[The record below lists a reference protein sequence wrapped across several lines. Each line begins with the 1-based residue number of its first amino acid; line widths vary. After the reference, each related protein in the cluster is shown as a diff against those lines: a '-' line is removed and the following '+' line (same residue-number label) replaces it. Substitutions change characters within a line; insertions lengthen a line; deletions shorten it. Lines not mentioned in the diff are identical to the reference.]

1 MSFRQMREWWRELDE
16 VTDLGP
22 IVRRYFVIGAFDGAL
37 TILGIVTGAAA
48 LTVGGRPGNTGFVLA
63 VSGSASIA
71 LAVSSVVGAY
81 EAERVEKKLHRH
93 SIERAMLVELSQEH
107 RTAFRTAALV
117 SAFVHGIAPII
128 AALIPVVPFLLA
140 GFWTAVMASILLTL
154 AFLFTLG
161 AYLGSLVRERILITG
176 LRFVATGLGTAG
188 LLWALG
194 TAGLTLFP

>member
-63 VSGSASIA
+63 VSASASIA

>member
-1 MSFRQMREWWRELDE
+1 MSIGRIQGWWRELDE

-37 TILGIVTGAAA
+37 TILGIVIGAGAS
-48 LTVGGRPGNTGFVLA
+48 VGARAGSGFVLA
-63 VSGSASIA
+63 VSASASIA
-71 LAVSSVVGAY
+71 LAISSVVGAY
-81 EAERVEKKLHRH
+81 EAERVEKRLHRH

-107 RTAFRTAALV
+107 RSAFRTAALV

-128 AALIPVVPFLLA
+128 AALIPVIPFLIA
-140 GFWTAVMASILLTL
+140 GFWTAVIASILLTL

-194 TAGLTLFP
+194 TAGLTLVP